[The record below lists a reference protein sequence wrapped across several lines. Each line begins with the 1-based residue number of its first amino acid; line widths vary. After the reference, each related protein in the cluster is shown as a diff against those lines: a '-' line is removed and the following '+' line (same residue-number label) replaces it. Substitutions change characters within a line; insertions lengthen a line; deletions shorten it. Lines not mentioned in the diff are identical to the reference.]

1 MQKSKRNLNNWLLLY
16 QKDKIFFQLLII
28 AVLVFGAVAF
38 MKPDKFLTSENILSM
53 LTQFPQFGIMT
64 FGVMLAMLLGGIDLS
79 IVAIANLSSIVAAFI
94 MTGGTGAQE
103 GREMAILAGIIAAVI
118 VGAAAGLI
126 NGVVISNFH
135 VPAML
140 ATIGTAQVFQGVSI
154 ALTKGKAISGLP
166 EAYSS
171 IGGLN
176 VAGILPVP
184 FLVFIICV
192 VILGFILAR
201 TTFGANI
208 YMLGTN
214 VKAAGYSGI
223 KVRSYTL
230 KLFVI
235 GGILAALGGMVMMS
249 RTNSA
254 KADYGEA
261 YTLQCVMIAILGGVD
276 AQGGAGKVRSVV
288 VAIFIVQIIS
298 SAINMFPVLNT
309 YTKTLIW
316 GLTLIAVMVWRMF
329 SKD

>member
-1 MQKSKRNLNNWLLLY
+1 MGAYFGGLAVDFGSVGWQMLGLALTFLVMALGVTKGIEKMN
-16 QKDKIFFQLLII
+16 KVMMPVFFLFFIILLIR
-28 AVLVFGAVAF
+28 VATL
-38 MKPDKFLTSENILSM
+38 P
-53 LTQFPQFGIMT
+53 
-64 FGVMLAMLLGGIDLS
+64 
-79 IVAIANLSSIVAAFI
+79 
-94 MTGGTGAQE
+94 
-103 GREMAILAGIIAAVI
+103 
-118 VGAAAGLI
+118 GAAEGYRYMFVPKWEQLGDIKTWVYALSLI
-126 NGVVISNFH
+126 H
-135 VPAML
+135 
-140 ATIGTAQVFQGVSI
+140 
-154 ALTKGKAISGLP
+154 
-166 EAYSS
+166 
-171 IGGLN
+171 
-176 VAGILPVP
+176 
-184 FLVFIICV
+184 
-192 VILGFILAR
+192 ILAR